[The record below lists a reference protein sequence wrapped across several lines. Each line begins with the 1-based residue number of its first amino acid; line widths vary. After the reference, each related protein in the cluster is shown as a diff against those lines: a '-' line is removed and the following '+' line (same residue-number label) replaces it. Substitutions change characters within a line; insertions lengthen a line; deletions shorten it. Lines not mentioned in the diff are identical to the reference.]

1 MTMADVEERAAELGI
16 TIPDPLPAGGLYSSV
31 VIDGDM
37 AYTAGTVAVEGPPLK
52 LAYAG
57 RLGEDI
63 ALDDARLSARGA
75 MLSTLGNLKGALG
88 DLSRIERFV
97 RLVGYVRATPDFTG
111 PPAVMDGASELL
123 RDLFGAELLPAR
135 TAIGVSALPG
145 GASVELDTIVK
156 LRA

>member
-1 MTMADVEERAAELGI
+1 MDLDERAAELGI
-16 TIPDPLPAGGLYSSV
+16 TIPDPLPAGGLYTSV
-31 VIDGDM
+31 VIEGGL

-57 RLGEDI
+57 RLGDDLS
-63 ALDDARLSARGA
+63 LDDAKLSARGA

-88 DLSRIERFV
+88 SLSRIERFV
-97 RLVGYVRATPDFTG
+97 RLVGYVRAAPDFTG

-123 RDLFGAELLPAR
+123 RDLFGAELLPVR
-135 TAIGVSALPG
+135 TAIGVAALPG

-156 LRA
+156 LR

>member
-1 MTMADVEERAAELGI
+1 MADVEQRAAELGI
-16 TIPDPLPAGGLYSSV
+16 SIPDPLPAGGLYTSV
-31 VIDGDM
+31 VIEGGW

-52 LAYAG
+52 LAFAG
-57 RLGEDI
+57 RLGEDLSVEDGK
-63 ALDDARLSARGA
+63 ASARGA

-97 RLVGYVRATPDFTG
+97 RLVGYVRATPEFTG

-145 GASVELDTIVK
+145 GASVELDSIVK
-156 LRA
+156 LRS

>member
-1 MTMADVEERAAELGI
+1 MDLEQRAAELGI

-57 RLGEDI
+57 RLGEDLS
-63 ALDDARLSARGA
+63 LDDARLSARGA

-88 DLSRIERFV
+88 GDLSRIERFV
-97 RLVGYVRATPDFTG
+97 RLVGYVRATPEFTG

-123 RDLFGAELLPAR
+123 RDLFGAELLPVR